1 MADTGKQGRSF
12 GIEIGFVLLQATLRV
27 RVVFTGQALRMRIDS
42 ERGTSGGVRSW
53 LSLCTDRVNGVMIIN
68 VTF

>member
-27 RVVFTGQALRMRIDS
+27 RVVFTGQALRMCIDS
-42 ERGTSGGVRSW
+42 ERGTSGGVRS
-53 LSLCTDRVNGVMIIN
+53 
-68 VTF
+68 